1 MPLPVNMSALRGTSR
16 DELRALT
23 DAAGEAVMAKSR
35 EMIAE
40 DRARK
45 PDPRSPLTYKT
56 YRTMG
61 MVAVVVVRH
70 ADRGA
75 TLQVSRNGDAKGK
88 HAFPRAAWLTIQPE
102 SAGPFLLALVS
113 KRNLAWILEKQE
125 VNLGGVVPELVGDW
139 SDEDRKTWSDLK
151 HAADHINVRIRA
163 AGKRSSI
170 MTRNQAA

>member
-1 MPLPVNMSALRGTSR
+1 M
-16 DELRALT
+16 LT
-23 DAAGEAVMAKSR
+23 DAAGEAVIAKSR
-35 EMIAE
+35 ELAAE
-40 DRARK
+40 FSGRK

-75 TLQVSRNGDAKGK
+75 TLQVSRNGDARGK
-88 HAFPRAAWLTIQPE
+88 HAFPRAAWLSIQPE
-102 SAGPFLLALVS
+102 SSGAFLLALVS
-113 KRNLAWILEKQE
+113 KRNLAWILGKQE
-125 VNLGGVVPELVGDW
+125 VNLAGVVPDLVGDW
-139 SDEDRKTWSDLK
+139 SDEDRKTWSALK

-163 AGKRSSI
+163 AGKRPSI